1 MAFDPLSFIIGQQT
15 SKGSGGGSGDYSDV
29 HFVTFM
35 SEDGTQEL
43 YKRAVV
49 DGDDCADPVIRGLI
63 SEPTKES
70 TAQYNYTLVGWSA
83 TPNGALDENI
93 LKAVTADKTVYANFA
108 AVLRYYTVTYYDDD
122 GTTILKTESLAYG
135 ATPSYK
141 PTKDGYDFV
150 EWAPKE
156 AVSGEMSYTAVWK
169 VKAAFETA
177 TWAEIAAICEAGTE
191 AEYFKV
197 GDKKPVTLTY
207 SDGTSETINFTIV
220 DMGVDTLTDN
230 TKGAITCMADNI
242 PNIGIVKPAT
252 AYNTGGS
259 TLYNMSNSKTAL
271 DNIFSAMPQEL
282 QDVIE
287 PYRIA
292 SFFSTGTNIF
302 CPYAQ
307 NLGLTIKGSEVQT
320 PMNPNTYRY
329 FANGASIKRTKL
341 NNETADDYWTNSV
354 YYLNLSGSYTS
365 YRYAVIDGT
374 TLMDGVYTGTT
385 TTSPTSDSHYLV
397 PCFCVGKKGV

>member
-1 MAFDPLSFIIGQQT
+1 MDILSYVLGLQAG
-15 SKGSGGGSGDYSDV
+15 KASGGGSGDYSDV

-35 SEDGTQEL
+35 SEDGTTEL

-93 LKAVTADKTVYANFA
+93 LKSVTTDKTVYANYA
-108 AVLRYYTVTYYDDD
+108 AVLRYYTVNFYD
-122 GTTILKTESLAYG
+122 GETLLKTESLAYG
-135 ATPSYK
+135 TMPSYI

-150 EWAPKE
+150 EWTPKE

-169 VKAAFETA
+169 VKATFEIA
-177 TWAEIAAICEAGTE
+177 TWAEIAAICEAGTAE
-191 AEYFKV
+191 EYFKV

-252 AYNTGGS
+252 AYNTANK
-259 TLYNMSNSKTAL
+259 TLYQMGNSKTAL
-271 DNIFSAMPQEL
+271 ENIFNALPSEL
-282 QDVIE
+282 QDVIK
-287 PYRIA
+287 PYKINA
-292 SFFSTGTNIF
+292 YFSTGTNIF
-302 CPYAQ
+302 CPYAE
-307 NLGLTIKGSEVQT
+307 NLGLEISDTSESL
-320 PMNPNTYRY
+320 MNPNVYKY
-329 FANGASIKRTKL
+329 FENGASIKRTKL
-341 NNETADDYWTNSV
+341 ADANADNYWTNSV
-354 YYLNLSGSYTS
+354 YYYSHNGSYAS
-365 YRYAVIDGT
+365 VRYAVIDGT
-374 TLMDGVYTGTT
+374 TLLDGMTT
-385 TTSPTSDSHYLV
+385 PTPATSAINDSHYLV
-397 PCFCVGKKGV
+397 PCFCV

>member
-1 MAFDPLSFIIGQQT
+1 MKFDVLSFVMGQQAG
-15 SKGSGGGSGDYSDV
+15 KASGGGSGDYSDV

-35 SEDGTQEL
+35 SEDGTTEL

-49 DGDDCADPVIRGLI
+49 DGDDCADPVKRGYI
-63 SEPTKES
+63 DEPTKES
-70 TAQYNYTLVGWSA
+70 TVNYNYTLVGWSA

-93 LKAVTADKTVYANFA
+93 LKSVTADKTVYANFA

-122 GTTILKTESLAYG
+122 GTTVLKTESLAYG

-141 PTKDGYDFV
+141 PTKDGFDFV
-150 EWAPKE
+150 EWTPKE
-156 AVSGEMSYTAVWK
+156 AVSGDMSYTAVWK

-177 TWAEIAAICEAGTE
+177 TWAEIAAICEAGTAE
-191 AEYFKV
+191 EYFKV

-220 DMGVDTLTDN
+220 DMGVDTLTDK

-252 AYNTGGS
+252 AYNKASS
-259 TLYNMSNSKTAL
+259 TLYDMSNSKTAL
-271 DNIFSAMPQEL
+271 ENIFNALPSEL

-287 PYRIA
+287 PYKINA
-292 SFFSTGTNIF
+292 YFSTGTNIF

-307 NLGLTIKGSEVQT
+307 NLGLTVQGTNVST
-320 PMNPNTYRY
+320 PMYPNTYKY

-341 NNETADDYWTNSV
+341 NNQAADDYWTNSV
-354 YYLNLSGSYTS
+354 YYLNSTGSYTL

-374 TLMDGVYTGTT
+374 TLLDGMTT
-385 TTSPTSDSHYLV
+385 PSPATVPTNDSHYLV
-397 PCFCVGKKGV
+397 PCFCVGKKGA